1 MENQPLASIEAEI
14 SVIGGILVS
23 PIAFSEVS
31 AIVAAGDF
39 SNELH
44 RRIFSAMAAME
55 AAGQPIDV
63 LTIAEW
69 MESKGTLQ
77 EGDWVYIGTAA
88 RDTPKCRE
96 RISLCADRSR

>member
-1 MENQPLASIEAEI
+1 MENQLLASIEAEI

-31 AIVAAGDF
+31 AIVSAGDF
-39 SNELH
+39 SKEAH
-44 RRIFSAMAAME
+44 RRIFSAMTAMD

-69 MESKGTLQ
+69 MESKGDFAGRRL
-77 EGDWVYIGTAA
+77 GIY
-88 RDTPKCRE
+88 RDRRKRYAQRRE
-96 RISLCADRSR
+96 CSGLCANCSR